1 MDIASL
7 YTSRGTYLIEY
18 ANSKKCIKILLQ
30 NLKLWSKYNNITIP
44 LKYMSTISLNV
55 IRPDHNIFLYSL
67 NIENILVLILYTDP
81 L

>member
-30 NLKLWSKYNNITIP
+30 NLKLWSKYNNITIH

-55 IRPDHNIFLYSL
+55 IRPDHNIFFVFIKYRKYSRPHF
-67 NIENILVLILYTDP
+67 VH
-81 L
+81 